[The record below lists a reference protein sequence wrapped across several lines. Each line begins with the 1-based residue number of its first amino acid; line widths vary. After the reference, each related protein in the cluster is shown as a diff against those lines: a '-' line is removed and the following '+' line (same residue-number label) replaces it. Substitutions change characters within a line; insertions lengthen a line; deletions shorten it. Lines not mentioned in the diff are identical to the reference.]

1 MVATQGIASC
11 SALCIQGRKN
21 CAAGCCA
28 CVDENVDTG
37 SGGDPGHPG
46 PGIGTSPPTFTQNL
60 LTGIT
65 FPTFSVSGL
74 DNIFNDMTVPTLP
87 DVTGV
92 SVESLKQNVT
102 VPTVPA
108 ATAPAAPA
116 ASDSSMNWL
125 WVLVIIPIGIAAS
138 AFSKYS
144 LFPTQFRSRLLQI
157 RQGWQ

>member
-1 MVATQGIASC
+1 MVSIRGMRVC
-11 SALCIQGRKN
+11 SGMCSPDRMN

-28 CVDENVDTG
+28 CIVPG
-37 SGGDPGHPG
+37 SQSNEP
-46 PGIGTSPPTFTQNL
+46 SPSEPRPASFSQHFL
-60 LTGIT
+60 DGVT

-138 AFSKYS
+138 AFSK
-144 LFPTQFRSRLLQI
+144 
-157 RQGWQ
+157 